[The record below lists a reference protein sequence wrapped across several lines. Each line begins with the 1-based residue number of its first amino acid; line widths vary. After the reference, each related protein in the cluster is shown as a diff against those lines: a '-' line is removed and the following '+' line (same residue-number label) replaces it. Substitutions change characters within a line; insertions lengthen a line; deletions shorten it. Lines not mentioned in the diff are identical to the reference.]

1 MREKL
6 ILILVVFALLATMG
20 FLSYQVYERNQAINI
35 LQMHILR
42 TEVVLGMC
50 KRVNEGLQEKL
61 QGKQVSNLLNYSS
74 QD

>member
-35 LQMHILR
+35 LQMQILR
-42 TEVVLGMC
+42 TAIVLGMC
-50 KRVNEGLQEKL
+50 KKANEGLQGKI
-61 QGKQVSNLLNYSS
+61 QGKEVSNILNYSS
-74 QD
+74 GS